1 MSEIKK
7 LEADE
12 LQSVKEVKQEYN
24 NLALELG
31 ELELQ
36 KARLLDYQKI
46 IADKEGKLANKLTE
60 KYCPGTINIDTGEIN

>member
-46 IADKEGKLANKLTE
+46 IAEKEGKLANKLTE
-60 KYCPGTINIDTGEIN
+60 KYGPGTINIDTGEIN